1 VVTGNTGEP
10 TGDAPPHAAEG
21 QHPDQ
26 PDQAPPQAR
35 VRLAAAAVHADP
47 LAVHGLQFGLDG
59 EDEHLHIGQDV
70 PAVAAAGVGNAT
82 GGRRRQING
91 AQDASAGHRPDMVG
105 WAGARS
111 DVSVPS

>member
-1 VVTGNTGEP
+1 VTGNTGEP

-26 PDQAPPQAR
+26 PDQAPPQAG
-35 VRLAAAAVHADP
+35 VWLAATAVHADP
-47 LAVHGLQFGLDG
+47 LAVHRFQLSLDR
-59 EDEHLHIGQDV
+59 EDEHLDIGQCV
-70 PAVAAAGVGNAT
+70 PAVAAAGVGNAA

-91 AQDASAGHRPDMVG
+91 AQNASAGHRPDMVG